1 MAKRSASQP
10 LKSRKITVLRQLRER
25 AGLTREQLA
34 SRLNN
39 RIAVRTLQDWEN
51 LGKEPAMTRQ
61 DWLDFCRAVNVRW
74 EDLPA
79 SLSDSVEESGSL
91 PDLIFIQV

>member
-1 MAKRSASQP
+1 M
-10 LKSRKITVLRQLRER
+10 LRQLRER
-25 AGLTREQLA
+25 AGLTREQLV
-34 SRLNN
+34 SRLDN
-39 RIAVRTLQDWEN
+39 RVALRTLQDWEN

-79 SLSDSVEESGSL
+79 SLSVPVEEVGGGL
-91 PDLIFIQV
+91 PDLILSQV